1 MGIVSGIVVFVCIW
15 WTVIFCTLPLWV
27 KRDESGPEITGPG
40 APENPKIKEKF
51 ILTTL
56 ITSALWLVVYVLV
69 SIEVISFREIAEVMS
84 AQDID

>member
-40 APENPKIKEKF
+40 ASEHPKIKEKF

-56 ITSALWLVVYVLV
+56 ITSALWLVIYALI